1 MKDFDDNNVRRLA
14 YAGLFTALIACAT
27 LIRLPVPATN
37 GYVNL
42 GDGVIFAAAALLGPF
57 AAVAGGVGSALAD
70 LLSGYSHYAL
80 ITLFIKGAMGL
91 VAGFGLHHYNSRRAR
106 MRSAAPRSILPRG
119 LVGNAILFTLCE
131 LIMVLGYFFFE
142 MVMYNAAAAAGAL
155 LPNIGQALAGI
166 ILGCAF
172 GPAVSRIADRM

>member
-1 MKDFDDNNVRRLA
+1 MKDINDNNVRRLA
-14 YAGLFTALIACAT
+14 FAGLFTALIAGAT
-27 LIRLPVPATN
+27 LVRIPIPAT

-57 AAVAGGVGSALAD
+57 ASIAAGVGSALAD
-70 LLSGYSHYAL
+70 LLAGYNYYAVV
-80 ITLFIKGAMGL
+80 TFFIKGAMGL
-91 VAGFGLHHYNSRRAR
+91 VAGVGLHYFNSRRSR
-106 MRSAAPRSILPRG
+106 MRTSTPQTSLPRG
-119 LVGNAILFTLCE
+119 LLGNVILFALCE

-172 GPAVSRIADRM
+172 VPAVSRIASRM

>member
-1 MKDFDDNNVRRLA
+1 MRDYDHSNVQRLA
-14 YAGLFTALIACAT
+14 YAGLFTALITCAT

-57 AAVAGGVGSALAD
+57 AGVVGGVGSALAD
-70 LLSGYSHYAL
+70 LLAGYSHYAL
-80 ITLFIKGAMGL
+80 ITLIIKGAMGL
-91 VAGFGLHHYNSRRAR
+91 VAGVGLHYYHSRRAR
-106 MRSAAPRSILPRG
+106 MRSVAPRSMLDRS
-119 LVGNAILFTLCE
+119 VAGNALLFSLCE

-155 LPNIGQALAGI
+155 LPNVGQAVAGI
-166 ILGCAF
+166 ILGCVF
-172 GPAVSRIADRM
+172 VPAIRRIVSRM